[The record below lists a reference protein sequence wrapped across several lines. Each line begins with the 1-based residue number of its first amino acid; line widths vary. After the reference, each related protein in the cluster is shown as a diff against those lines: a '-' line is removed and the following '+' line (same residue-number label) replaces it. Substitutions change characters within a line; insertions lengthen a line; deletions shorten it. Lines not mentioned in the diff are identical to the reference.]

1 MTFGGCFFKFSSDA
15 HAMEEIM
22 DIFDQ
27 ASELERLDRES
38 ALIRARAGMDK
49 GGPEWI
55 NGVACCRE
63 CGDPIPARR
72 LEALPGVGLCLACQE
87 ERESAR

>member
-1 MTFGGCFFKFSSDA
+1 VPGLLSILFLAGGS
-15 HAMEEIM
+15 M

-27 ASELERLDRES
+27 AQELERLDRES
-38 ALIRARAGMDK
+38 ALIRSKSALDT

-63 CGDPIPARR
+63 CSDPIPPRR
-72 LEALPGVGLCLACQE
+72 LEALPGVGLCLACQQ
-87 ERESAR
+87 EREV